1 MAMLPDA
8 KARVVAT
15 DRQVA
20 CQVGGEAVILHL
32 DGGVYYGLNEVGAR
46 VWQLVQEE
54 LTVAEIVDAIVA
66 EYEVDRAQCFGDV
79 QQLVA
84 GLAEHKLVIVSDE
97 APP

>member
-1 MAMLPDA
+1 MPMLPRA
-8 KARVVAT
+8 ESRVVAT

-32 DGGVYYGLNEVGAR
+32 DEGVYYGLNEVGAS

-66 EYEVDRAQCFGDV
+66 EYEVDRAQCLGDI
-79 QQLVA
+79 QELVA

>member
-1 MAMLPDA
+1 MPMLPDA

-20 CQVGGEAVILHL
+20 CEVGGEAVILHL
-32 DGGVYYGLNEVGAR
+32 DEGVYYGLNEVGAR
-46 VWQLVQEE
+46 VWQLVQKP
-54 LTVAEIVDAIVA
+54 LTLAEIVDAIVA
-66 EYEVDRAQCFGDV
+66 EYEVERGQCLSDI

-97 APP
+97 APA